1 VESVLDGSIQK
12 VGDRLRLTVQ
22 LVRVSDGRHLWAD
35 KFDEKFTDILNVED
49 RISERVASALALHMP
64 GGEKNLL
71 AKHYTDNPE
80 AYQLYLR
87 GRYFWNKRTEE
98 DLKKSKEYF
107 EQAIVKDPNCALA
120 YGGLSDYYILIAGTE
135 GPKEAIPKARE
146 AAAKALALD
155 ETLAEPHTV
164 LGFIKWAYD
173 ADWGEAEREF
183 KRAIELNPNDE
194 LAHDR
199 YSVLLSQMGRS
210 EEAFAE
216 IKIAQELDPFS
227 LLVNMRIAIFLYRTR
242 QYDPALEQCRKTL
255 ELDGNYPR
263 VHWVLA
269 LIYDQKGMN
278 NEAIAEIQRV
288 ITVSG
293 RTDDNLAQLGRAYA
307 LAGNRREAT
316 KVLNE
321 MKELSKERYVH
332 PASIAIVHASLG
344 EKDQAFEW
352 LDKSLEQ
359 RDSQNGLKVD
369 PQWDSLR
376 SDPRFADL
384 LRRVRLAP

>member
-1 VESVLDGSIQK
+1 
-12 VGDRLRLTVQ
+12 VQ
-22 LVRVSDGRHLWAD
+22 LVRVADGRHLWTD
-35 KFDEKFTDILNVED
+35 KFDEKFTDMLNVED
-49 RISERVASALALHMP
+49 RVSERVAAALALRLTA
-64 GGEKNLL
+64 GEQKLL
-71 AKHYTDNPE
+71 AKHYTENPE

-87 GRYFWNKRTEE
+87 GQYFWNKRTEE
-98 DLKKSKEYF
+98 SLKKSKDYF
-107 EQAIVKDPNCALA
+107 EQAIAKDPNCALA

-146 AAAKALALD
+146 TAAKALALD
-155 ETLAEPHTV
+155 DTLAEPHTV

-183 KRAIELNPNDE
+183 KRAIELNRNHE
-194 LAHDR
+194 LSHDR
-199 YSVLLSQMGRS
+199 YSVMLSQMGRF

-227 LLVNMRIAIFLYRTR
+227 LLINMRIAMFLYRAR
-242 QYDPALEQCRKTL
+242 QYDRALEQCRKTL

-269 LIYDQKGMN
+269 LIYEQKGMN

-288 ITVSG
+288 ITVLG
-293 RTDDNLAQLGRAYA
+293 RTDDNLAQLGCAYA
-307 LAGNRREAT
+307 LAGNRREAI
-316 KVLNE
+316 KILNE
-321 MKELSKERYVH
+321 MKELSKERYVN
-332 PASIAIVHASLG
+332 PESIALVHASLG

-352 LDKSLEQ
+352 LDKSFEQ
-359 RDSQNGLKVD
+359 GDSHNGLKVD

-376 SDPRFADL
+376 SDPRFQQL
-384 LRRVRLAP
+384 LRRVGLGS

>member
-1 VESVLDGSIQK
+1 
-12 VGDRLRLTVQ
+12 VQ
-22 LVRVSDGRHLWAD
+22 LVRVADGRHLWTD
-35 KFDEKFTDILNVED
+35 NFDEKFTDILNVED
-49 RISERVASALALHMP
+49 RISERVASALALHMT
-64 GGEKNLL
+64 GGEKSLL

-87 GRYFWNKRTEE
+87 GRYFWNKRTEG

-107 EQAIVKDPNCALA
+107 EQAIAKDANCALA

-135 GPKEAIPKARE
+135 GPKPAIPKARE

-173 ADWGEAEREF
+173 ADWGDAEREF
-183 KRAIELNPNDE
+183 KRAIELNPNDV

-199 YSVLLSQMGRS
+199 YSVLLSQMGRF

-216 IKIAQELDPFS
+216 IRTAQELDPFS
-227 LLVNMRIAIFLYRTR
+227 LLINMRIAIFLYRAR
-242 QYDPALEQCRKTL
+242 QYDRALEQCRKTL

-269 LIYDQKGMN
+269 LIYEQKGMN

-288 ITVSG
+288 ITVVG
-293 RTDDNLAQLGRAYA
+293 RTDDNLAQLGIAYA

-316 KVLNE
+316 KILNE

-332 PASIAIVHASLG
+332 PESIALVHASLG

-352 LDKSLEQ
+352 LDRSFEQ
-359 RDSQNGLKVD
+359 GDSHMGLKVD

-376 SDPRFADL
+376 SDPRFAQM
-384 LRRVRLAP
+384 LRRVGLTP